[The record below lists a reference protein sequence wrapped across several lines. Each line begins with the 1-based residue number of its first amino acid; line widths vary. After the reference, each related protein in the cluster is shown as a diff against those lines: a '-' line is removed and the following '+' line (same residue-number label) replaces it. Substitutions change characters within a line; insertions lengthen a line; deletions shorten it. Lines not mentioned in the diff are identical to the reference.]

1 MDFFGRQTFQ
11 QRSNYF
17 DPWGSQPRV
26 FHPQQQFYSQRSRQ
40 PRRQVFIDPEDYYDP
55 IFGENKKSDAKCK
68 CRDCRIREAAVQQ
81 RKNQQNARRNAFKK
95 RQRQS
100 PHDGDVVYDADT
112 VSEEDKKFDSPQ
124 NHQDDTTLL
133 VSDVDVNK
141 EESTDVEQR
150 LQDIDI
156 QSETEK
162 QSDGERE
169 NSKESEDKSQSNS
182 EESEDEDDHQQP
194 EQTHE
199 DPIQQKLKTI
209 DEIQSEVEKL
219 HQKVAKI
226 TDESKKYD
234 YLYCEEMLTKCL
246 LKLDDILAEGVDIIR
261 TARKRLVDD
270 INRALTSLEEKR
282 EVNASE

>member
-11 QRSNYF
+11 QRSSYF

-26 FHPQQQFYSQRSRQ
+26 FYPQQQFYSPRSRQ
-40 PRRQVFIDPEDYYDP
+40 PRKEVFIDPEDYYDP

-68 CRDCRIREAAVQQ
+68 CRDCRIHEAAVQQ
-81 RKNQQNARRNAFKK
+81 RKNQQNVRRNAFKK

-100 PHDGDVVYDADT
+100 TYDGDVVDDANT

-124 NHQDDTTLL
+124 NHQDTTLL

-141 EESTDVEQR
+141 EESSDVEQR

-162 QSDGERE
+162 QSDEERE
-169 NSKESEDKSQSNS
+169 SFKESEDESQSNS
-182 EESEDEDDHQQP
+182 EESESEDDHQQP

-209 DEIQSEVEKL
+209 NDIQSEVEKL
-219 HQKVAKI
+219 DQKVAKI

-246 LKLDDILAEGVDIIR
+246 LKLDDILADGEDVIR
-261 TARKRLVDD
+261 TARKRLVND
-270 INRALTSLEEKR
+270 INRALASLEEKR